1 MFKKCQERIQIM
13 SIRNKKQ
20 NKKNYKDDK
29 NMSLL
34 F

>member
-13 SIRNKKQ
+13 SIKKQ